1 MFDISIIDYGMGN
14 LYSIYCACNIFGFKT
29 KITDDE
35 SIINKSKVIILP
47 GVGAFPDAMK
57 IIKKK
62 KLDYVIYKN
71 FDKNKKIIGICLGM
85 QLLFDR
91 SYEFKTTKGLGI
103 IKGDVLGFN
112 SSPSK
117 NNYSLNVGWKE
128 IVKHNTDNSLL
139 KNIKKKDKFYFI
151 HSYFCKPENKKIVTS
166 NTIFNKREF
175 CSSIKFNNIEAFQFH
190 PEKSSFSGLKIF
202 KSIKKELDEIII

>member
-1 MFDISIIDYGMGN
+1 MNFS
-14 LYSIYCACNIFGFKT
+14 FGFKT

-35 SIINKSKVIILP
+35 SIINKSKIIILP
-47 GVGAFPDAMK
+47 GVGAFPDAMT

-71 FDKNKKIIGICLGM
+71 LDKNKKIIGICLGM

-112 SSPSK
+112 SSTSK

-128 IVKHNTDNSLL
+128 IVKHNTNNSLHL
-139 KNIKKKDKFYFI
+139 
-151 HSYFCKPENKKIVTS
+151 
-166 NTIFNKREF
+166 
-175 CSSIKFNNIEAFQFH
+175 
-190 PEKSSFSGLKIF
+190 
-202 KSIKKELDEIII
+202 